1 MSGRANSCG
10 CGDVWRLLAGL
21 TSRQE
26 ATGLDQE
33 GGCEGEGQEQPKVSL
48 RHQFSA
54 GFHRGTDG
62 AGGIQDDLAA
72 HGEFGWDG

>member
-1 MSGRANSCG
+1 M
-10 CGDVWRLLAGL
+10 
-21 TSRQE
+21 
-26 ATGLDQE
+26 GLDQE

-72 HGEFGWDG
+72 HGEVGWDG